1 MSKRLRHGLC
11 SLSEGRLCVALGA
24 ASLLSATGCSGV
36 VEDGSTVSQQKSALS
51 SSQGVSLQG
60 ISLQGISL
68 QGISLQ
74 GISLQGISLQGTS
87 LQGTSLQG
95 TSLQGTSL
103 QGTSLQG
110 TSLQGTSL
118 DGSQTSLPVGTVL
131 SSNRDP
137 SLQLRIAAVKTDWQD
152 PSGEITLYS
161 ITAWDAKAAAWKEVC
176 AADPWGE
183 RWAIAVAGRWDESG
197 THQPDP
203 AGFTFACT
211 SGVIAKC
218 VRWGYKPWKT
228 LNGTDLAPYHQA
240 CTRMARADYCGDGT
254 AHTVNGT
261 LIDLYDTLGIQA
273 RTPDVTDMFFEGT
286 WTPDG
291 AYCLGKV
298 RWQNLAVTEPEGVC
312 YKKLKWLSGTLLN
325 DIDECEVKVQPGL
338 KRSVLLYN
346 RSRLNSL

>member
-1 MSKRLRHGLC
+1 MTSLRWGLAGLVLTTVGSIAQVGTTLRKVSTNPSARYSAVRGRGEC
-11 SLSEGRLCVALGA
+11 S
-24 ASLLSATGCSGV
+24 ASLLAPIIGYAGLANPSAKQLSAWKWTRTLAPLVILSAFTGLACASDEGV
-36 VEDGSTVSQQKSALS
+36 GAPQGESTGLT
-51 SSQGVSLQG
+51 
-60 ISLQGISL
+60 
-68 QGISLQ
+68 
-74 GISLQGISLQGTS
+74 GT
-87 LQGTSLQG
+87 
-95 TSLQGTSL
+95 
-103 QGTSLQG
+103 
-110 TSLQGTSL
+110 
-118 DGSQTSLPVGTVL
+118 
-131 SSNRDP
+131 DP
-137 SLQLRIAAVKTDWQD
+137 SGAPLNLRIAAVQADWQD
-152 PSGEITLYS
+152 PSGDITLYAIETRS
-161 ITAWDAKAAAWKEVC
+161 GATGVWQNIC
-176 AADPWGE
+176 SPDPWGE

-325 DIDECEVKVQPGL
+325 DIDECEVKVQPSL